1 MTDNIQ
7 ENTLL
12 NIDFNAI
19 TPELVSYAKHR
30 GLPIYAYTVE
40 TKKDMQDLMK
50 MGLPGIITD
59 YANWMETV
67 PTAVTGAPERLAI
80 HPGELTDPL
89 TTVSTVTYRT
99 YGPTPINGGIQ
110 LLGSNDG
117 VASLLPS
124 GQVLGVKKWHRNV
137 SGLS

>member
-1 MTDNIQ
+1 MGRGYNYAGVKPSPGIALQSAEQVVTDNIQ

-59 YANWMETV
+59 YANWMET
-67 PTAVTGAPERLAI
+67 R
-80 HPGELTDPL
+80 
-89 TTVSTVTYRT
+89 
-99 YGPTPINGGIQ
+99 
-110 LLGSNDG
+110 
-117 VASLLPS
+117 
-124 GQVLGVKKWHRNV
+124 
-137 SGLS
+137 